1 MNAPVD
7 PAVQLRDLRKHYGGG
22 GQVTALAGISVDF
35 PAGSFTAVMG
45 PSGSGK
51 STLLHC
57 AAGLDEPTSGTVALV
72 GVPLAGMNET
82 ELTRLRREH
91 VAFVF
96 QSYNLM
102 PALTVWQNVTLPALL
117 AGRRPDKEWTRRV
130 IERVG
135 LGERMGHRPGELS
148 GGQQQRVA
156 IARALASRSAVVF
169 ADEPTGAL
177 DTTTA
182 REVLNL
188 LTQIARM
195 GQTVVMVTHDPVAAS
210 YADSALFLVDGQ
222 IVRQLPN
229 PTAKAVADELAGL
242 ANRPQPGPA
251 PRTSAFQGPAPDGAA
266 FQGAAHRAH
275 AGGQAMAAGFREGT
289 ARR

>member
-1 MNAPVD
+1 MNAP
-7 PAVQLRDLRKHYGGG
+7 AQLKSVTKRYSGAGG
-22 GQVTALAGISVDF
+22 VTALAGVTVDF
-35 PAGSFTAVMG
+35 PVGSFTAVMG

-57 AAGLDEPTSGTVALV
+57 AAGLDEPSSGTVTLV
-72 GVPLAGMNET
+72 GVPLAGKDET

-102 PALTVWQNVTLPALL
+102 PALTVWQNVTLPARL
-117 AGRRPDKEWTRRV
+117 AGHHPDRDWTRQV

-135 LGERMGHRPGELS
+135 LSDRVRHRPGELS

-156 IARALASRSAVVF
+156 IARALASRAAVTF

-177 DTTTA
+177 DTATA
-182 REVLNL
+182 REVLL
-188 LTQIARM
+188 LLQQLARA

-222 IVRQLPN
+222 IVELLPN
-229 PTAKAVADELAGL
+229 PAADVVADRLAGL
-242 ANRPQPGPA
+242 AHRSPSRAAEPA
-251 PRTSAFQGPAPDGAA
+251 V
-266 FQGAAHRAH
+266 
-275 AGGQAMAAGFREGT
+275 
-289 ARR
+289 RR